1 MVGQTQP
8 TKKPLHW
15 VAIKL
20 DSKSPI
26 VVLEVNYNKD
36 NTEIVGWYTLDNRN
50 LERIKRQ
57 ANKNGGELIMLS
69 PMDKVESLPTPL
81 NGLSSDGNITEN
93 SVNNQRNGV
102 INNTRRFKGIVKSRL
117 CRNLLSCTIQEQSF

>member
-1 MVGQTQP
+1 M
-8 TKKPLHW
+8 
-15 VAIKL
+15 AIKL

-81 NGLSSDGNITEN
+81 NSLSSDGNITDN
-93 SVNNQRNGV
+93 SVNNQRND
-102 INNTRRFKGIVKSRL
+102 TRRFKGIVKSRAL
-117 CRNLLSCTIQEQSF
+117 QESLILHNTGAEDEMTVNAIM